1 MRVTLAGEDLGEFD
15 DEGMMLS
22 EAFALKAAT
31 GLSLK
36 PFYQGLNEM
45 DPLAAQA
52 VVWFLRYKRG
62 DQIPLP
68 EIEFRM
74 GDLQMVPVEDP
85 DPTVPAEDETTSAG
99 SETTPSDSSPTT
111 AD

>member
-1 MRVTLAGEDLGEFD
+1 MKVTLAGEYLGDFD

-52 VVWFLRYKRG
+52 VVWFLHYKRG

-68 EIEFRM
+68 EIEFRL
-74 GDLQMVPVEDP
+74 GDLQMVPVEEP
-85 DPTVPAEDETTSAG
+85 DPTLPAEDETTSAG
-99 SETTPSDSSPTT
+99 SETTPLASSLTT